1 MGGGC
6 ELAAFRR
13 GAQPVIS
20 VQALSVTL
28 GSFSLRNISFE
39 VPTGGYGVLM
49 GKTGSG
55 KTTILE
61 CVCGLRPVQSGR
73 ILLDGRDVTDLKP
86 GARGIGYVPQDG
98 ALFTTMTV
106 REHLAFAPAIRRWD
120 PHAIEDRVDG
130 LAALLDLRHLLDRR
144 PEGLSGGEVQRVALG
159 RGLACRP
166 GVLCLDEP
174 LGALDDETHEEMCR
188 LLRSVQEQTG
198 VTALHITHSTSEMK
212 RLADHLFVL
221 RDGVVVRLAPE
232 GGEDGLRPGHLEA
245 NP

>member
-1 MGGGC
+1 LDLGSSTGVDRTE
-6 ELAAFRR
+6 ELRM
-13 GAQPVIS
+13 IS
-20 VQALSVTL
+20 VQNLSVVL
-28 GSFSLRNISFE
+28 GNFMLREVSFE

-73 ILLDGRDVTDLKP
+73 IVLGGRDVTELKP
-86 GARGIGYVPQDG
+86 GERGLGYVPQDG
-98 ALFTTMTV
+98 ALFPSMTV

-120 PHAIEDRVDG
+120 RATIEERVDE

-144 PEGLSGGEVQRVALG
+144 PEGLSGGEIQRVALG

-166 GVLCLDEP
+166 GVICLDEP
-174 LGALDDETHEEMCR
+174 LGALDDETHDEMCQ
-188 LLRSVQEQTG
+188 LLKSVQEQTG
-198 VTALHITHSTSEMK
+198 VTALHVTHSTSEMR
-212 RLADHLFVL
+212 RLADRLFVL
-221 RDGVVVRLAPE
+221 RDGAVVRLAPE
-232 GGEDGLRPGHLEA
+232 GGGEGLRSDHLEA